1 MRYKIVPVTS
11 FNTCLHWNT
20 CAAE

>member
-11 FNTCLHWNT
+11 FNTCHHWNT
-20 CAAE
+20 SGAE

>member
-1 MRYKIVPVTS
+1 MRYKIVPVTD

-20 CAAE
+20 SGAE